1 VAYSSYINKNNIRG
15 EEMIHPMKEILN
27 KYKNGESVGIFS
39 VCCSNKYVVEAAME
53 KLLDKNTPLLVEATA
68 NQVDQFG
75 GYTGMKPKD
84 YVEYIYE
91 IAKEIGFPRERI
103 ILGGDHLGPLTWKNI
118 DPKEAM
124 ENAKTLIREYVL
136 AGFTKI
142 HIDTSMPLKGDM
154 ETGLFNDNLIAG
166 RASILC
172 KVAEEAYL
180 ELKKKDNN
188 VLHPVYVIG
197 SEVPIPGGAQV
208 EEEEEGP
215 KVTSSEGFKNTVE
228 TFKLAFESLGLA
240 DAWHYV
246 IGVVVQPGVEFSSD
260 YVWEY
265 NREEAKELINS
276 LNNYPG
282 LIFEAHSTDYQT
294 PKALREMVEDGFVI
308 LKVGPALT
316 FGFREGIFAL
326 SHIENELLKYN
337 SNVEISNFIEILD
350 FSMIKEPKDWIN
362 HYSGEGSKMKLE
374 RKYSLSDRARYYIP
388 KDEVNFALERLLNNL
403 EEVEIPMTL
412 ISQYMHEQY
421 KKIRE
426 GTLEPKAE
434 ALLKDRIGEY
444 IDDYLFAVEGE
455 K

>member
-1 VAYSSYINKNNIRG
+1 
-15 EEMIHPMKEILN
+15 MIHPMKEMVN
-27 KYKNGESVGIFS
+27 RYKGGENVGIFS
-39 VCCSNKYVVEAAME
+39 VCCSNKYVIEAAME
-53 KLLDKNTPLLVEATA
+53 KLLNKKTSLLVEATA

-91 IAKEIGFPRERI
+91 IAKEVGFPSERI

-124 ENAKTLIREYVL
+124 ENAKVLIREYVL

-154 ETGLFNDNLIAG
+154 ESGLFNDSLIAA
-166 RASILC
+166 RASVLC
-172 KVAEEAYL
+172 KISEESYL
-180 ELKKKDNN
+180 ELKKKDESA
-188 VLHPVYVIG
+188 LHPVYIIG

-215 KVTSSEGFKNTVE
+215 KVTSAEGFKNTVD
-228 TFKLAFESLGLA
+228 TFKLVFEELGLT
-240 DAWHYV
+240 DAWQYV

-265 NREEAKELINS
+265 NREAAKDLIKA
-276 LNNYPG
+276 LDNYPE

-294 PKALREMVEDGFVI
+294 PKALKEMVEDGFVI

-316 FGFREGIFAL
+316 FGFREGMFAL

-337 SNVEISNFIEILD
+337 SDVEISKFMEILD
-350 FSMIKEPKDWIN
+350 FSMVKEPKDWIN
-362 HYSGEGSKMKLE
+362 HYSSESSKMKLE
-374 RKYSLSDRARYYIP
+374 RRYSFSDRARYYTP
-388 KDEVNFALERLLNNL
+388 KEEVNFALERLLNNL
-403 EEVEIPMTL
+403 EDVEIPMTL

-421 KKIRE
+421 KKIRDK
-426 GTLEPKAE
+426 TLEPRATD
-434 ALLKDRIGEY
+434 LLKDIVGEY
-444 IDDYLFAVEGE
+444 IEDYLQAVEVQ